1 MVCCK
6 EHQRIYTEWFALA
19 DSNLNTLDLPVME
32 GVNELLAI
40 SLKSSDFVSFK
51 YSEPDFEETE
61 QKTINEP
68 HVNVRSEP
76 LTTRRCALQPW
87 MDGSSSS
94 NSTVD
99 LPDGVPP
106 APSRSKNDRLSKEE
120 MIATMDEVVQGRK
133 MQVEKATKESED

>member
-1 MVCCK
+1 MVL
-6 EHQRIYTEWFALA
+6 HV
-19 DSNLNTLDLPVME
+19 DLNTLDLPVME

-51 YSEPDFEETE
+51 CICPFKHNTMMDCCDIMMYCFFLENSDSEPDFEETE

-106 APSRSKNDRLSKEE
+106 APSRSTYYPLSLFC
-120 MIATMDEVVQGRK
+120 AFQFD
-133 MQVEKATKESED
+133 

>member
-19 DSNLNTLDLPVME
+19 DSKN
-32 GVNELLAI
+32 
-40 SLKSSDFVSFK
+40 SD
-51 YSEPDFEETE
+51 SEPDFEETE